1 MFCNSRR
8 SGEKVVCII
17 CATGVLVVLVGR
29 GGSLSFS
36 RKKKSTKEVQTTI
49 DDCTHPHAPVKI
61 VLHIYIF
68 LEVY

>member
-1 MFCNSRR
+1 VYNMCNWCV
-8 SGEKVVCII
+8 GGG
-17 CATGVLVVLVGR
+17 AGR

-49 DDCTHPHAPVKI
+49 DDCTHPHTPVKI